1 MKINIHLFNPNP
13 IPTKTKIEFFQN
25 LATMIDAGIP
35 IDQAI
40 ASIVEDSDKSSK
52 NQLFGLLVKNL
63 ESGKSLNEGMA
74 TFPQYFSR
82 SEISVVKAG
91 EVGGTL
97 TDSLKI
103 LVRTLKE
110 QEFIKKSI
118 KSAMTYPGMVMGVMG
133 VVSTVLIL
141 FVIPKLGE
149 TFLRLNVKI
158 PIPTRIMIELSLFL
172 HKNQALS
179 IIGIVLIAL
188 LIVLFIRSSVGKKVF
203 IFILSHIPVTRKI
216 MLEIDLARVSTIF
229 SSLLTSGIPILEV
242 LDLTRE
248 TLILPDVKRSI
259 SQISRDLTAG
269 STLEDAFEK
278 HRGIYPSTFRRI
290 LATGEKSG
298 TLEASMA
305 QVFEYYSTSV
315 ADKLKNISVI
325 IEPVFLV
332 IIALGVGGLIISF
345 IGPVYE
351 LIGSL
356 NKAI

>member
-1 MKINIHLFNPNP
+1 MNITLPIFNPNP

-52 NQLFGLLVKNL
+52 NNIFNSLVKTL

-74 TFPQYFSR
+74 TFPLFFSFF
-82 SEISVVKAG
+82 EISVVKAG

-97 TDSLKI
+97 TESLKI

-118 KSAMTYPGMVMGVMG
+118 KSAMTYPGMVMGVMA

-141 FVIPKLGE
+141 FVIPRLGE

-158 PIPTRIMIELSLFL
+158 PLPTRILIELSLFL
-172 HKNQALS
+172 QKNQALS
-179 IIGIVLIAL
+179 IIGIILIAI
-188 LIVLFIRSSVGKKVF
+188 LIILFIRSSIGKKTF

-242 LDLTRE
+242 LDLTRD
-248 TLILPDVKRSI
+248 TLILPNVKKTI
-259 SQISRDLTAG
+259 EQISRDLAAG
-269 STLEDAFEK
+269 STLEAAFEK
-278 HRGIYPSTFRRI
+278 HRKIYPSTFRRI

-298 TLEASMA
+298 TLESSMS

-315 ADKLKNISVI
+315 SDKLKNISVI
-325 IEPVFLV
+325 IEPVILV

>member
-1 MKINIHLFNPNP
+1 MNITLPIFNPNP

-52 NQLFGLLVKNL
+52 NNIFNSLVKTL

-74 TFPQYFSR
+74 TFPLFFSR

-97 TDSLKI
+97 TESLKI

-118 KSAMTYPGMVMGVMG
+118 KSALTYPGMVMGVMA

-141 FVIPKLGE
+141 FVIPRLGE

-158 PIPTRIMIELSLFL
+158 PLPTRILIELSLFL
-172 HKNQALS
+172 QKNQALS
-179 IIGIVLIAL
+179 IIGIILIAI
-188 LIVLFIRSSVGKKVF
+188 LIILFIRSSIGKKTF

-242 LDLTRE
+242 LDLTRD
-248 TLILPDVKRSI
+248 TLILPNVKKTI
-259 SQISRDLTAG
+259 EQISRDLAAG
-269 STLEDAFEK
+269 STLEAAFEK
-278 HRGIYPSTFRRI
+278 HRKIYPSTFRRI

-298 TLEASMA
+298 TLESSMS

-315 ADKLKNISVI
+315 SDKLKNISVI
-325 IEPVFLV
+325 IEPVILV

>member
-1 MKINIHLFNPNP
+1 MNITLPIFNPNP

-52 NQLFGLLVKNL
+52 NNIFNSLVKTL

-74 TFPQYFSR
+74 TFPLFFSR

-97 TDSLKI
+97 TESLKI

-118 KSAMTYPGMVMGVMG
+118 KSAMTYPGMVMGVMA

-141 FVIPKLGE
+141 FVIPRLGE

-158 PIPTRIMIELSLFL
+158 PLPTRILIELSLFL
-172 HKNQALS
+172 QKNQALS
-179 IIGIVLIAL
+179 IIGIILIAI
-188 LIVLFIRSSVGKKVF
+188 LIILFIRSSIGKKTF

-242 LDLTRE
+242 LDLTRD
-248 TLILPDVKRSI
+248 TLILPNVKKTI
-259 SQISRDLTAG
+259 EQISRDLAAG
-269 STLEDAFEK
+269 STLEAAFEK
-278 HRGIYPSTFRRI
+278 HRKIYPSTFRRI
-290 LATGEKSG
+290 LATG
-298 TLEASMA
+298 LESSMS

-315 ADKLKNISVI
+315 SDKLKNISVI
-325 IEPVFLV
+325 IEPVILV

>member
-1 MKINIHLFNPNP
+1 MNIALPLFNPNP

-52 NQLFGLLVKNL
+52 NHIFNSLVKTL

-74 TFPQYFSR
+74 TFPLYFSR

-97 TDSLKI
+97 TESLKI

-118 KSAMTYPGMVMGVMG
+118 KSAMTYPGMVMGVMA

-141 FVIPKLGE
+141 FVIPRLGE

-158 PIPTRIMIELSLFL
+158 PLPTQVLIHLSLFL
-172 HKNQALS
+172 QKNQTLS
-179 IIGIVLIAL
+179 IIGIVLIAI
-188 LIVLFIRSSVGKKVF
+188 LIILFVRSSIGKKTF
-203 IFILSHIPVTRKI
+203 ILILSHIPVTRRI

-242 LDLTRE
+242 LDLTKD
-248 TLILPDVKRSI
+248 TLILPDVKKTMTH
-259 SQISRDLTAG
+259 ISRDLAAG
-269 STLEDAFEK
+269 STLEAAFEK
-278 HRGIYPSTFRRI
+278 HRKIYPATFRRI

-298 TLEASMA
+298 TLESSMS

-315 ADKLKNISVI
+315 SDKLKNISVI
-325 IEPVFLV
+325 IEPVILV

-356 NKAI
+356 NKAV

>member
-1 MKINIHLFNPNP
+1 MRLTFSLFNSNP
-13 IPTKTKIEFFQN
+13 LPDKTKVEFFQN

-40 ASIVEDSDKSSK
+40 NSIVEDSDKASK
-52 NQLFGLLVKNL
+52 NLVFNSLVKNL
-63 ESGKSLNEGMA
+63 ESGKSLNEGLA
-74 TFPQYFSR
+74 NFPAYFSR
-82 SEISVVKAG
+82 SEISVIKAG

-103 LVRTLKE
+103 LVRTLRE

-118 KSAMTYPGMVMGVMG
+118 KSAMTYPAIVMGVMG
-133 VVSTVLIL
+133 VVSSVLVL
-141 FVIPKLGE
+141 FVIPRLGE
-149 TFLRLNVKI
+149 TFLKLNVKI
-158 PIPTRIMIELSLFL
+158 PLPTQILIQLSLFL
-172 HKNQALS
+172 HKNQILS
-179 IIGIVLIAL
+179 IIGILLLAL
-188 LIVLFIRSSVGKKVF
+188 LIVLFIRSNVGKKTF
-203 IFILSHIPVTRKI
+203 IFILSHIPVTKRI

-242 LDLTRE
+242 LELTKD
-248 TLILPDVKRSI
+248 TLILPEVKKTI
-259 SQISRDLTAG
+259 TQVSRDLASG
-269 STLEDAFEK
+269 STLEAAFDK
-278 HRGIYPSTFRRI
+278 HRQVYPSTFRRI

-298 TLEASMA
+298 TLETSMA
-305 QVFEYYSTSV
+305 QVFEYYSASV
-315 ADKLKNISVI
+315 SDKLKNISVI
-325 IEPVFLV
+325 IEPVILV

>member
-1 MKINIHLFNPNP
+1 MNITLPLFNPNP

-52 NQLFGLLVKNL
+52 NNIFNSLVKTL

-74 TFPQYFSR
+74 TFPLFFSR

-97 TDSLKI
+97 TESLKI

-118 KSAMTYPGMVMGVMG
+118 KSAMTYPGMVMGVMA

-141 FVIPKLGE
+141 FVIPRLGE

-158 PIPTRIMIELSLFL
+158 PLPTRILIELSLFL
-172 HKNQALS
+172 QKNQALS
-179 IIGIVLIAL
+179 IIGIILIAI
-188 LIVLFIRSSVGKKVF
+188 LIILFIRSSIGKKTF

-242 LDLTRE
+242 LDLTRD
-248 TLILPDVKRSI
+248 TLILPNVKKTI
-259 SQISRDLTAG
+259 EQISRDLAAG
-269 STLEDAFEK
+269 STLEAAFEK
-278 HRGIYPSTFRRI
+278 HRKIYPSTFRRI

-298 TLEASMA
+298 TLESSMS

-315 ADKLKNISVI
+315 SDKLKNISVI
-325 IEPVFLV
+325 IEPVILV

>member
-1 MKINIHLFNPNP
+1 MNIRIPLFGANPLSP
-13 IPTKTKIEFFQN
+13 KVKTEFFQN
-25 LATMIDAGIP
+25 LSTMIDAGIP

-40 ASIVEDSDKSSK
+40 GSILEDSDKGNKNLIFSS
-52 NQLFGLLVKNL
+52 LVKDL
-63 ESGKSLNEGMA
+63 ESGHALYESMGRYPMFFTRA
-74 TFPQYFSR
+74 
-82 SEISVVKAG
+82 EISVIKAG

-97 TDSLKI
+97 TESLRI

-118 KSAMTYPGMVMGVMG
+118 KSALTYPGLVLGVMG
-133 VVSTVLIL
+133 VVFSILVL

-149 TFLRLNVKI
+149 TFLKLNVKI
-158 PIPTRIMIELSLFL
+158 PVPTRVLIELSLFL
-172 HKNQALS
+172 HKNQLLS
-179 IIGIVLIAL
+179 ILGILLIAVLIT
-188 LIVLFIRSSVGKKVF
+188 LFLRSTIGKRFF
-203 IFILSHIPVTRKI
+203 IFVLSHIPVTRKI

-242 LDLTRE
+242 LDLTKD
-248 TLILPDVKRSI
+248 TLILPDVKKTLT
-259 SQISRDLTAG
+259 QISRDLASG
-269 STLEDAFEK
+269 STLEDAFNK
-278 HRGIYPSTFRRI
+278 HHKIYPATFRRI

-298 TLEASMA
+298 TLESSMA

-315 ADKLKNISVI
+315 TDKLKNISVI
-325 IEPVFLV
+325 IEPVILI
-332 IIALGVGGLIISF
+332 IIAFGVGGLIISF

>member
-1 MKINIHLFNPNP
+1 MNITLPLFNPNP

-52 NQLFGLLVKNL
+52 NNIFNSLVKTL

-74 TFPQYFSR
+74 TFPMFFSR

-97 TDSLKI
+97 TESLKI

-118 KSAMTYPGMVMGVMG
+118 KSAMTYPGMVMGVMA

-141 FVIPKLGE
+141 FVIPRLGE

-158 PIPTRIMIELSLFL
+158 PLPTRILIELSLFL
-172 HKNQALS
+172 QKNQALS
-179 IIGIVLIAL
+179 IIGIILIAVLI
-188 LIVLFIRSSVGKKVF
+188 ILFIRSSIGKKTF

-242 LDLTRE
+242 LDLTKE
-248 TLILPDVKRSI
+248 TLILPDVKKTMT
-259 SQISRDLTAG
+259 QISRDLAAG
-269 STLEDAFEK
+269 STLEAAFQK
-278 HRGIYPSTFRRI
+278 HRRIYPSTFRRI

-298 TLEASMA
+298 TLESSMA

-315 ADKLKNISVI
+315 TDKLKNISVI
-325 IEPVFLV
+325 IEPVILV

-356 NKAI
+356 NKAV

>member
-1 MKINIHLFNPNP
+1 MNFMIPIFNPNP
-13 IPTKTKIEFFQN
+13 IPTKNKIEFFQN

-40 ASIVEDSDKSSK
+40 RSIVEDSEKASK
-52 NQLFGLLVKNL
+52 NFVFNTLVKSL
-63 ESGKSLNEGMA
+63 ESGRSLNEGMA
-74 TFPQYFSR
+74 AFPMYFNR

-97 TDSLKI
+97 TDSLRI

-118 KSAMTYPGMVMGVMG
+118 KSAMTYPGMVMGVMV
-133 VVSTVLIL
+133 VVSTVLVL
-141 FVIPKLGE
+141 FVIPRLGE

-158 PIPTRIMIELSLFL
+158 PLPTQILIHVSLFL
-172 HKNQALS
+172 QKNQILS
-179 IIGIVLIAL
+179 ILGILLIAISSIL
-188 LIVLFIRSSVGKKVF
+188 YARSNMGRKSF
-203 IFILSHIPVTRKI
+203 IFLLSKIPVTKRI

-248 TLILPDVKRSI
+248 TLILPEVKRSI
-259 SQISRDLTAG
+259 TQVSRDLAAG
-269 STLEDAFEK
+269 STLEAAFDK
-278 HRGIYPSTFRRI
+278 HRKIYPSTFRRI

-298 TLEASMA
+298 TLETSMA

-315 ADKLKNISVI
+315 TDKLKNISVI
-325 IEPVFLV
+325 IEPVILI

-356 NKAI
+356 NKAV

>member
-1 MKINIHLFNPNP
+1 MNISIPIFNPNP

-25 LATMIDAGIP
+25 LSTMIDAGIP

-40 ASIVEDSDKSSK
+40 GSIVEDSDKSSK
-52 NQLFGLLVKNL
+52 NLLFSSLVKNL
-63 ESGKSLNEGMA
+63 EAGKSLNEGMA
-74 TFPQYFSR
+74 TFPLYFSR
-82 SEISVVKAG
+82 SEVSVVKAG

-97 TDSLKI
+97 TESLKI

-118 KSAMTYPGMVMGVMG
+118 KSAMTYPGMVLGVMG

-158 PIPTRIMIELSLFL
+158 PVPTRILIQLSLFL
-172 HKNQALS
+172 QKNQVLS
-179 IIGIVLIAL
+179 IIGIILIAI
-188 LIVLFIRSSVGKKVF
+188 LIILFIRSSLGKRTF

-242 LDLTRE
+242 LELTKD
-248 TLILPDVKRSI
+248 TLILSDVKKSI
-259 SQISRDLTAG
+259 SQISKDLTAG

-278 HRGIYPSTFRRI
+278 HRKIYPSTFRRI

-298 TLEASMA
+298 TLETSMA

-315 ADKLKNISVI
+315 SDKLKNISVI
-325 IEPVFLV
+325 IEPVILV

>member
-1 MKINIHLFNPNP
+1 MNITLPIFNPNP

-52 NQLFGLLVKNL
+52 NNIFNSLVKTL

-74 TFPQYFSR
+74 TFPLFFSR

-97 TDSLKI
+97 TESLKI

-118 KSAMTYPGMVMGVMG
+118 KSAMTYPGMVMGVMA

-141 FVIPKLGE
+141 FVIPRLGE

-158 PIPTRIMIELSLFL
+158 PLPTRILIELSLFL
-172 HKNQALS
+172 QKNQALS
-179 IIGIVLIAL
+179 IIGIILIAI
-188 LIVLFIRSSVGKKVF
+188 LIILFIRSSIGKKTF

-242 LDLTRE
+242 LDLTRD
-248 TLILPDVKRSI
+248 TLILPNVKKTI
-259 SQISRDLTAG
+259 EQISRDLAAG
-269 STLEDAFEK
+269 STLEAAFEK
-278 HRGIYPSTFRRI
+278 HRKIYPSTFRRI

-298 TLEASMA
+298 TLESSMS

-315 ADKLKNISVI
+315 SDKLKNISVI
-325 IEPVFLV
+325 IEPVILV